1 MASPALQRTRSV
13 KSSAQLPNRV
23 EVSLLENLKTKNGRL
38 KVQCCAE
45 LEQLA
50 IFGFPLPF
58 YFIKV
63 QA

>member
-13 KSSAQLPNRV
+13 KSSAQLPT
-23 EVSLLENLKTKNGRL
+23 SLKFLSKENLKTKNGRL